1 MQITVSKEFRAAFAK
16 CMEFYEVD
24 DAETGYEKQRV
35 RENYADAERCY
46 VDIAGKLNKQ
56 IE

>member
-1 MQITVSKEFRAAFAK
+1 MQITVSKEFRAAFKK

-24 DAETGYEKQRV
+24 ETEIEYEKQRV

-46 VDIAGKLNKQ
+46 LDIGSKL
-56 IE
+56 